1 MSDETTTDSEG
12 AAAAAPA
19 AAPAKTTAPAAAPS
33 APGEAMVSAALLREA
48 QADATGLRAQ
58 LDELQAALQTMTS
71 ERDTALTSNRRMSI
85 RLASGIDDDGVADIA
100 HSRYS
105 TAMQAVD
112 EAQRVS
118 FDDWWA
124 GLASNDEARAAQPKA
139 LQIYLQPASSSP
151 APSAANST
159 PAHTARRTPR
169 PGGHQTLSVAD
180 FQRLDSGEQAA
191 VAADFWSRGRRRTR

>member
-12 AAAAAPA
+12 AAAAA
-19 AAPAKTTAPAAAPS
+19 APAKTTAPAAAAPS

-71 ERDTALTSNRRMSI
+71 ERDTAMTSNRRMSI

-118 FDDWWA
+118 FGDWWS

-139 LQIYLQPASSSP
+139 LQIYLQPASPSP

>member
-1 MSDETTTDSEG
+1 MSDEMTNDSEG
-12 AAAAAPA
+12 AAAAA
-19 AAPAKTTAPAAAPS
+19 APAPSKASAPAAAPTAS
-33 APGEAMVSAALLREA
+33 GEAMVSAALLREA

-58 LDELQAALQTMTS
+58 LDELQAALQTITS

-85 RLASGIDDDGVADIA
+85 RLASGIDDDSVADIA

-105 TAMQAVD
+105 DAMQAVD
-112 EAQRVS
+112 EAQRVP
-118 FDDWWA
+118 FNDWWA
-124 GLASNDEARAAQPKA
+124 GLAGNDEARAAQPKA

-151 APSAANST
+151 ASPATNST

-180 FQRLDSGEQAA
+180 FQRLDSSEQAA